1 MGKAN
6 LRCLRKLGNRR
17 WAMGKGERCQLRPA
31 IAWRTSNGGSV
42 FLKRFGDSEIA
53 DQQWRKVSCDA
64 AALQRCLPVC
74 GLKNAESHWV
84 EKVPVTPW
92 NTQEQLRSESFVA
105 DEPWGTRD
113 PVASGPSTKRC
124 VRRAL
129 SRTGHRRKTSKGGRP
144 ARPQRG
150 ERRHQRRCRSRKRST

>member
-1 MGKAN
+1 
-6 LRCLRKLGNRR
+6 
-17 WAMGKGERCQLRPA
+17 MGKGERCQLRPA

-42 FLKRFGDSEIA
+42 FSKRFGDSEIA

-74 GLKNAESHWV
+74 GLKNAESQWV
-84 EKVPVTPW
+84 EKVPVTPG

-113 PVASGPSTKRC
+113 PVASGPSTC
-124 VRRAL
+124 VKACRRERKNPLHIETL
-129 SRTGHRRKTSKGGRP
+129 STSNTSESSHGNK
-144 ARPQRG
+144 
-150 ERRHQRRCRSRKRST
+150 